1 MPINIISWDVLQGVV
16 FIFVIID
23 FQIASVFFFFITF
36 YTASFFNG
44 QTSKKICRTDTS
56 YEIYPS
62 HADKHWFIA

>member
-36 YTASFFNG
+36 YTASFFNVL
-44 QTSKKICRTDTS
+44 
-56 YEIYPS
+56 
-62 HADKHWFIA
+62 